1 MIVYHLCM
9 PCPGAQLSTMICEH
23 QSMLELAVETCVILS
38 VEHHLLREEQ
48 AYATNSGTS
57 ELSEVIV
64 STLS

>member
-1 MIVYHLCM
+1 
-9 PCPGAQLSTMICEH
+9 
-23 QSMLELAVETCVILS
+23 MLELAVETCVILS